1 MRLTGS
7 LLRAAAAAAL
17 LAGAAHAQKNT
28 EISRTVDLAMAV
40 VRSQTDIRASGVQGG
55 RYVVSFPAE
64 QAAKLAYLQ
73 VIDAGDETELKATRV
88 ADA

>member
-17 LAGAAHAQKNT
+17 LLASAQAQTNT

-55 RYVVSFPAE
+55 RYVVSMPAE
-64 QAAKLAYLQ
+64 LAAKLAYLQ
-73 VIDAGDETELKATRV
+73 VIDAGDESELQATRI